1 MSGTKIQIH
10 QRTRVLS
17 QDDILAIHQA
27 SLKVLK
33 ETGVV
38 FKHKRALEILVRA
51 GSEVS
56 GQVVRFPED
65 LVKKFIKMVQ
75 YQITLPAR
83 NPQKDIHLGVGNVHY
98 TNGYGAPYVRDRET
112 GQIRG
117 AALEDL
123 AQFTRLSDYL
133 DNVHY
138 VLTQV
143 TVQDLPP
150 EVVDVFQVVALL
162 KNTEKHV
169 GLSISDA
176 TYIDEIIQIGRLA
189 SGLGKNDNCRQA
201 CFSLGAVSLS
211 PLTYSQD
218 GCHRLIRMAQQGVI
232 IRISSLPVA
241 GATSPVTTAGTL
253 VQAHAEVLAGICLVQ
268 AINPGNLIIYG
279 FLGAPMDMVS
289 GKQLSASPEAVLMNA
304 AMSQICE
311 YCQLPFGYGS
321 GGLSNSS
328 AFDEQNG
335 FEKDNTILFA
345 ALAGVDV
352 IHHAAGGLQG
362 AGMVAS
368 FEDMIIANEVCRIVN
383 RELRGI
389 KVAEDTLAVDVIR
402 EVGPEGHFL
411 NTAHTAAHFKHE
423 LFISN
428 LLDRRT
434 HEERLE
440 GEHSLMLTKAKK
452 MAMEVIETHCVPVFD
467 AKTTD
472 TIECILEEVVNKS
485 GVSIPARKCVKRL

>member
-201 CFSLGAVSLS
+201 CFSLG
-211 PLTYSQD
+211 
-218 GCHRLIRMAQQGVI
+218 
-232 IRISSLPVA
+232 
-241 GATSPVTTAGTL
+241 
-253 VQAHAEVLAGICLVQ
+253 
-268 AINPGNLIIYG
+268 
-279 FLGAPMDMVS
+279 
-289 GKQLSASPEAVLMNA
+289 
-304 AMSQICE
+304 
-311 YCQLPFGYGS
+311 
-321 GGLSNSS
+321 
-328 AFDEQNG
+328 
-335 FEKDNTILFA
+335 
-345 ALAGVDV
+345 
-352 IHHAAGGLQG
+352 
-362 AGMVAS
+362 
-368 FEDMIIANEVCRIVN
+368 
-383 RELRGI
+383 
-389 KVAEDTLAVDVIR
+389 
-402 EVGPEGHFL
+402 
-411 NTAHTAAHFKHE
+411 
-423 LFISN
+423 
-428 LLDRRT
+428 
-434 HEERLE
+434 
-440 GEHSLMLTKAKK
+440 
-452 MAMEVIETHCVPVFD
+452 
-467 AKTTD
+467 
-472 TIECILEEVVNKS
+472 
-485 GVSIPARKCVKRL
+485 